1 MGDLRIKKPGKK
13 TGFVGLLN
21 IPLYHTHIQFYPT
34 TADAKMD
41 INNLEDVVGN
51 SYGAVT
57 FIAGSEEVGNWINI
71 AFRQPSYM
79 TPEVIAHEAT
89 HAAWFVLHMVGVK
102 VTFANH
108 EQLAYLVGYFA
119 EQLHKF
125 CEAYKQ
131 HLKDEESKNEQS
143 KNL

>member
-13 TGFVGLLN
+13 TGFVGLLT
-21 IPLYHTHIQFYPT
+21 IPLYHTHVQFYPT
-34 TADAKMD
+34 TADAEKD
-41 INNLEDVVGN
+41 INNLEDVVGD

-57 FIAGSEEVGNWINI
+57 FIAGGEAGNWINI

-89 HAAWFVLHMVGVK
+89 HAAWFVLHMAGVK

-125 CEAYKQ
+125 CDAYHKY
-131 HLKDEESKNEQS
+131 LKEEEVKDEQP

>member
-13 TGFVGLLN
+13 TGFVGLLS
-21 IPLYHTHIQFYPT
+21 IPLYHTHVQFYPT

-41 INNLEDVVGN
+41 INNLEDVVGDN
-51 SYGAVT
+51 YGAVT
-57 FIAGSEEVGNWINI
+57 FIAGGEAGNWINI
-71 AFRQPSYM
+71 AFRQSSYM

-89 HAAWFVLHMVGVK
+89 HAAWFVLHMAGVK

-119 EQLHKF
+119 EQLHNF
-125 CEAYKQ
+125 CDAYRKY
-131 HLKDEESKNEQS
+131 LEEVKTEESKDEVR
-143 KNL
+143 

>member
-1 MGDLRIKKPGKK
+1 MGDLRIKKPTKK
-13 TGFVGLLN
+13 SGFVGLLN
-21 IPLYHTHIQFYPT
+21 IPLYHTHVQFYPT
-34 TADAKMD
+34 QEDAIKD
-41 INNLEDVVGN
+41 IPNVPALNDGN
-51 SYGAVT
+51 FGAIT
-57 FIAGSEEVGNWINI
+57 FIAEGKDGSWLNI

-89 HAAWFVLHMVGVK
+89 HAAWFVLHMAGVK

-125 CEAYKQ
+125 CDAYRKYLEEAITEE
-131 HLKDEESKNEQS
+131 KDDEVR
-143 KNL
+143 